1 MALAR
6 IVSNRF
12 SWKYL
17 LTTSN
22 DTSDHTRVC
31 GSLKASLLTHPTQAI
46 TAAPGARPVIA
57 GSYPHDRTGSGSS
70 SRKGPD
76 LGGGKVVG
84 VTETVAIS
92 GLKSMTGPSRPVHQ
106 WRGITSQPKPGLPSR
121 LNFSVCNQN
130 NDHLV

>member
-12 SWKYL
+12 SWKYIL
-17 LTTSN
+17 ITSN
-22 DTSDHTRVC
+22 DISDHTRVC

-46 TAAPGARPVIA
+46 TAAPGARSVIA
-57 GSYPHDRTGSGSS
+57 ASYPHDRTGSGLS

-92 GLKSMTGPSRPVHQ
+92 GLMSAYFCSESASLCTP
-106 WRGITSQPKPGLPSR
+106 R
-121 LNFSVCNQN
+121 LAVF
-130 NDHLV
+130 D

>member
-1 MALAR
+1 
-6 IVSNRF
+6 VHGFGSNHLESSCWR
-12 SWKYL
+12 YL
-17 LTTSN
+17 DKN

-46 TAAPGARPVIA
+46 TAAPGARPVIT
-57 GSYPHDRTGSGSS
+57 GSYPHDRAGFGLS

-92 GLKSMTGPSRPVHQ
+92 GLMSLFLQQKHVDQGS
-106 WRGITSQPKPGLPSR
+106 
-121 LNFSVCNQN
+121 N
-130 NDHLV
+130 NKKIVTINLAHISPALSFAV

>member
-17 LTTSN
+17 LPTSN

-46 TAAPGARPVIA
+46 TAAPGARSIIA
-57 GSYPHDRTGSGSS
+57 GSYLHDRTGSGLS
-70 SRKGPD
+70 SRKGPG

-84 VTETVAIS
+84 VTEIVTKSGSIS
-92 GLKSMTGPSRPVHQ
+92 LFLKR
-106 WRGITSQPKPGLPSR
+106 KY
-121 LNFSVCNQN
+121 
-130 NDHLV
+130 